1 MADKESSHHVTRANT
16 SYPCVATV
24 ATVTV
29 VHTALG
35 SRKKHGSSRAP
46 SLLLSLTSRALNRFT
61 SELRVDQESGTSKL
75 RFLSFQVSFPMI
87 AGVEAALCASDTKT
101 SGALVLFLF
110 YEINMANSGTGSRPD
125 SFSYDTFL
133 SYVVHIRSGH
143 ATLADHFRSIPAE
156 LHANM

>member
-1 MADKESSHHVTRANT
+1 M
-16 SYPCVATV
+16 

-46 SLLLSLTSRALNRFT
+46 SLLLSLSRALNRFT

-101 SGALVLFLF
+101 SGALLSSVSVLRNKYGQFRDWQSTGLIFL
-110 YEINMANSGTGSRPD
+110 
-125 SFSYDTFL
+125 
-133 SYVVHIRSGH
+133 
-143 ATLADHFRSIPAE
+143 
-156 LHANM
+156 